1 MPDIAFYGF
10 FGRSVHLESLLHSIL
25 LIGTSFHRRVGSSEG
40 LGMRNEANQM
50 TGSDISDISD

>member
-1 MPDIAFYGF
+1 MILSFI
-10 FGRSVHLESLLHSIL
+10 HLL

-50 TGSDISDISD
+50 TGGGE